1 MIKIKN
7 ITIKNFLS
15 IGNVSQA
22 VNLERNDLT
31 LVLGEN
37 LDQGGDNS
45 ESRNGVGKT
54 SLLNAISYAIYGQ
67 ALSNIKKGN
76 LVNKIN
82 GKHMLVTLCFSKNN
96 VDYRIERGR
105 NPSVLKF
112 FVNDQEQIAQD
123 ESQGD
128 SRETQKAIDDIIE
141 MSHDMFKHIVAL
153 NTYNEPFLAMKANDQ
168 RAIIEQLLGI
178 TILTEKAD
186 SLREL
191 LKQTR
196 EAITSETHRINT
208 IEESNRKISQ
218 SINSLKTRQKAWIN
232 KKKSDISNL
241 ELSLENLNKLDI
253 DQEIKKHKTIEDIKG
268 FYTEKETINKDM
280 SRTQKEINNI
290 LSSIKKLSNEV
301 EKLEESI
308 CYTCGQAMHNENL
321 SSMKESKYKEID
333 DLKDSHHKL
342 CEKIDEYNKKLGDIP
357 EITDIPETFYD
368 NLEQVYEHKNNV
380 LSIENKINDLKTQED
395 PYLDQIKD
403 LETTAIQEI
412 NWKTMNNLK
421 VLREHQEFLLK
432 LLTNKDSFIRKK
444 IIDQNLN
451 YLNGRL
457 KSYLNDLGLPH
468 DVKFLNDL
476 SVEITQLGQDLDFDN
491 LSRGERNR
499 LILGLS
505 FAFRDVWENIYS
517 GINLLFIDEL
527 VDSGMDG
534 NGVENALYVLKKMS
548 RETKKSVFL
557 ISHRDELQGRVNN
570 ILKVVK
576 ENGFTSFDTDL
587 MITDEF

>member
-112 FVNDQEQIAQD
+112 FINDQEQIAQD

-128 SRETQKAIDDIIE
+128 SRETQKSIDSIIE

-178 TILTEKAD
+178 TLLTEKAD

-196 EAITSETHRINT
+196 DSITAETHRINT
-208 IEESNRKISQ
+208 VEESNRKIEH
-218 SINSLKTRQKAWIN
+218 SINSLRTRQKAWLS
-232 KKKSDISNL
+232 KKKSDI
-241 ELSLENLNKLDI
+241 ENLHMNLSSFNELDI
-253 DQEIKKHKTIEDIKG
+253 EEEMKKHKILEDIKV
-268 FYTEKETINKDM
+268 FSSEKETVLKEISRTEKEMKSIVL
-280 SRTQKEINNI
+280 SIQKLDSEI
-290 LSSIKKLSNEV
+290 K
-301 EKLEESI
+301 KLEESI
-308 CYTCGQAMHNENL
+308 CYTCGQKMHDNKISDMKKEKYDEINELKKSYDAL
-321 SSMKESKYKEID
+321 SDKMSDYEI
-333 DLKDSHHKL
+333 KL
-342 CEKIDEYNKKLGDIP
+342 DQIP
-357 EITDIPETFYD
+357 EIADIPQTFYD

-380 LSIENKINDLKTQED
+380 LSIENKINDLINQED
-395 PYLDQIKD
+395 PYIDQIKD

-457 KSYLNDLGLPH
+457 KTYLNDLGLPH